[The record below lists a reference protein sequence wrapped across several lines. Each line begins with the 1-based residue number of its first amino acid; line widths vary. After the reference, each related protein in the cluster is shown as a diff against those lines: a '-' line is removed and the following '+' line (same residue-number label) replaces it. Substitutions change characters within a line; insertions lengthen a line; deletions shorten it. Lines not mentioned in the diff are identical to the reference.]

1 VLAAGALV
9 SAGADDNHGCRL
21 DAWGQAWCWGFAA
34 ALGDGS
40 LAAHRDVPVAVAGGH
55 VFASLS
61 AGYQH
66 ACGLTGDGSAWCW
79 GPAVLTGGGSETES
93 SVPVAVAGNQRFRAL
108 QANGTATCGITLAGV
123 PMCWGLNTNGAVGQ
137 DNLGP

>member
-1 VLAAGALV
+1 M
-9 SAGADDNHGCRL
+9 
-21 DAWGQAWCWGFAA
+21 
-34 ALGDGS
+34 
-40 LAAHRDVPVAVAGGH
+40 
-55 VFASLS
+55 FASLS

-66 ACGLTGDGSAWCW
+66 ACGLTSDGSAWCW

-93 SVPVAVAGNQRFRAL
+93 TVPVAVAGNHRFRVL

-123 PMCWGLNTNGAVGQ
+123 PMCWGLNNNGAVGQ